1 MGPRGAISPPME
13 EAAPVQLSKL
23 VEHIGEP
30 TLEGEVCLHL
40 EHSETAGVMSQLMF
54 QCLVGE
60 DASASPP
67 IGGVQLLQRNPGHNP
82 HLLGWKVVPGPEN
95 KGIKKGHHD
104 KIAHMWAWMPAH
116 ATSEILVLQNAWKK
130 SIRNSFK
137 QNHQNS
143 TSHGVHV
150 WELSHE
156 PGDHHLL
163 TPFCSVDFHMV
174 KGVIPVSKIDMVKS
188 IAVRHMRHFKAIIND
203 NPENLHKAQR
213 KSLSTGDAQMKNL
226 AQEDIAS
233 ICELREWMVAVH
245 NKYFGDKRIFDQG
258 SLLYSCASCPAQ
270 VCHTDYNPDL
280 IKDLKVKPL
289 SLWTTLDT
297 DGGAIGVLDPV
308 LGIKHTIHLDKG
320 DMAIIGG
327 LCIHFGVSSVRAAHK
342 FHVYGDVPQ
351 LPQDEVQQRWLYTS

>member
-1 MGPRGAISPPME
+1 VTVTRAMGPRGAISPPME

-143 TSHGVHV
+143 TRFDGQGRIV
-150 WELSHE
+150 LSL
-156 PGDHHLL
+156 HL
-163 TPFCSVDFHMV
+163 
-174 KGVIPVSKIDMVKS
+174 G
-188 IAVRHMRHFKAIIND
+188 
-203 NPENLHKAQR
+203 
-213 KSLSTGDAQMKNL
+213 
-226 AQEDIAS
+226 
-233 ICELREWMVAVH
+233 
-245 NKYFGDKRIFDQG
+245 
-258 SLLYSCASCPAQ
+258 YSCMMVHDDRIQCAATEIFQLKHAAWLSAQ
-270 VCHTDYNPDL
+270 TALPSSPL
-280 IKDLKVKPL
+280 ELK
-289 SLWTTLDT
+289 SSSTLT
-297 DGGAIGVLDPV
+297 
-308 LGIKHTIHLDKG
+308 
-320 DMAIIGG
+320 
-327 LCIHFGVSSVRAAHK
+327 GVS
-342 FHVYGDVPQ
+342 
-351 LPQDEVQQRWLYTS
+351 